1 MESPS
6 PSPSPESIFLEDFG
20 QKVDLTRRIREVLLN
35 YPEGTTVLKEL
46 IQNADDAGA
55 TTVRLCLDRRLH
67 GSDSLLSKALAPWQG
82 PLLLAYN
89 DAVFTEEDFVSISR
103 IGGSSKHGQ
112 ASKTGRFGVGQAF
125 CCLLL
130 RVRTG
135 LSVQVNGYFEVS
147 SNRRGIWYGADM
159 DRSGKIRS
167 VWNRLLL
174 EDVVAPAF
182 TQLLLGIRGLLE
194 SRKLYYSL
202 WPSGSFEEP
211 WNILVE
217 HIYRNISNAP
227 VLYSE
232 IEGGKWVSPVEAF
245 LHDQEVTKSKELG
258 EALIELGMP
267 IVGLPNNLFDMLL
280 KYASTV
286 RQKVVTPDTV
296 RCFLREC
303 RLLSSL
309 GKAYKLVLLEYCL
322 EDLLDAD
329 VGTHAYNL
337 PLLPLANGE
346 FGLLSDKV
354 QGVLVKIGCKIL
366 NPNYGVEHSDLFH
379 YVSDGNATGLVKSIY
394 DVVSLNCGT
403 IETCFHSLEAEERDE
418 LRSFL
423 LDPKWYFGDC
433 LNESAIQNCKRLPI
447 YKVYGGGSTQRLPY
461 KILCEVKEKCS

>member
-20 QKVDLTRRIREVLLN
+20 QKVGLTRRIREVLLN

-46 IQNADDAGA
+46 IQNADDAGT

-82 PLLLAYN
+82 PSLLADN

-112 ASKTGRFGVGQAF
+112 ASKTGRFGRIGKFAATASKEYDMHLLPWASVAACITDNSEQAF
-125 CCLLL
+125 CFLPLP
-130 RVRTG
+130 VRTG

-147 SNRRGIWYGADM
+147 SNRRGNWYGADM

-182 TQLLLGIRGLLE
+182 TQLLLGIQGLLE

-267 IVGLPNNLFDMLL
+267 IVGLLNNLFDMLL

-394 DVVSLNCGT
+394 DAVSLNCGT

-423 LDPKWYFGDC
+423 LDRNG
-433 LNESAIQNCKRLPI
+433 
-447 YKVYGGGSTQRLPY
+447 
-461 KILCEVKEKCS
+461 ILETV